1 MTFEEFIAERG
12 QALLRL
18 AYVLTSD
25 SFLAQDIAQEALAK
39 TYRQWEKVRK
49 SKNPEAYVN
58 RILINGYIDSTRRK
72 SATETPIQ
80 SVPET
85 SAVSPDLAGE
95 VANRLHIREVLA
107 ALPPQART
115 VLVMRYYADL
125 DDASIADLLGVTT
138 SNVRATASRAL
149 TSLRDSK
156 TLGVVEENSND

>member
-18 AYVLTSD
+18 ACVLTSD

-72 SATETPIQ
+72 SATETPIRHRAAAGAFQ
-80 SVPET
+80 SDADTCHCHGELPCCARYLRVTLLRFRSRRSLPRSQISPPSPWMCGHVGGLT
-85 SAVSPDLAGE
+85 GSA
-95 VANRLHIREVLA
+95 
-107 ALPPQART
+107 
-115 VLVMRYYADL
+115 
-125 DDASIADLLGVTT
+125 
-138 SNVRATASRAL
+138 
-149 TSLRDSK
+149 
-156 TLGVVEENSND
+156 